1 MDNKIDI
8 DFIVINGV
16 RYIPDKKVIYIDQ
29 HTVKPVE
36 KDEPEL
42 VYINN
47 KEKQKQRNKQ
57 YYQVNKSKWSKYNEN
72 KKQKAKDLQTVIEFY

>member
-16 RYIPDKKVIYIDQ
+16 RFVPDKKVIYIYQ

-36 KDEPEL
+36 KNEPEL

-47 KEKQKQRNKQ
+47 KEKQKQRNCA
-57 YYQVNKSKWSKYNEN
+57 YYKANKAKWSKYNEN
-72 KKQKAKDLQTVIEFY
+72 KKQKAKDMQTILEFY